1 MEVDKESGLVK
12 MPWNHAK
19 NDETA
24 QRHIIRVAGLLSYLR
39 GVVPTWHTQS
49 TQGSDYSYTLPTIE
63 EPDRAI
69 QQLTNLAR
77 GHALLKGRNYISIE
91 DIPLI
96 IKTALSTASKERV
109 TIFDLLLANN
119 GVLTTSQIE
128 ISLNIAPPTARRTM
142 LELKILGLV
151 DNNDSTED
159 INSVQQICL
168 KEEFG
173 WFLSEE
179 FKKLREG
186 FKPTDNSESLD
197 EKGLKE
203 KLPLSSI
210 ENFNSIL
217 NGNRDNKET
226 DGPTNNTNNTLLD
239 FECYYCEFKTD
250 MKSNYERHVVQAH
263 PKGQCYP
270 SKMELARLGIEREI

>member
-12 MPWNHAK
+12 VPWNDAK

-24 QRHIIRVAGLLSYLR
+24 QRYIIRLAGLLSYLR
-39 GVVPTWHTQS
+39 GVVSTWHTQG

-63 EPDRAI
+63 ERDRAV

-77 GHALLKGRNYISIE
+77 GHALLEGRNYITIE

-119 GVLTTSQIE
+119 GVLTTSQIA
-128 ISLNIAPPTARRTM
+128 ISLNIALPTARRTM
-142 LELKILGLV
+142 LELKVLGLV
-151 DNNDSTED
+151 DNDDNPED

-186 FKPTDNSESLD
+186 FKPTENSESLD
-197 EKGLKE
+197 EKGVKE
-203 KLPLSSI
+203 KLPLSSQ
-210 ENFNSIL
+210 ENFNSRL
-217 NGNRDNKET
+217 DGAKDKKET
-226 DGPTNNTNNTLLD
+226 GNN
-239 FECYYCEFKTD
+239 
-250 MKSNYERHVVQAH
+250 
-263 PKGQCYP
+263 
-270 SKMELARLGIEREI
+270 